1 MGVSRQ
7 HQASKKSLIGS
18 ENLIIRTIQLKT
30 NKSLRSRGMIQ
41 PGHHNPILAKGRNH
55 LDLTQ
60 MINITIIMINT
71 SNHHLATEAIHPR
84 TNTTKDRINT
94 NSLTG
99 INSNNP
105 THLRQSVADKV
116 DMLYHQTRILEAMT
130 DQTCPASKMT

>member
-84 TNTTKDRINT
+84 TNTTKD
-94 NSLTG
+94 G

>member
-30 NKSLRSRGMIQ
+30 NKSLGSRGMIQ

-84 TNTTKDRINT
+84 TNTTKD
-94 NSLTG
+94 G
-99 INSNNP
+99 INSNSP